1 MDKYNEH
8 FIPETV
14 DEHVEAL
21 LQSQPPTTA
30 DGQIVQ
36 DLHHLYTE
44 DADTLGHVWQRLGL
58 DTHMSYTNAV
68 RYMNTSQRQG
78 GHARMIS
85 HERNHPML
93 LNSTTN
99 VPKRRAGRSLVVLAA
114 IFIAA
119 ILVGSAFVVFSHQA
133 APSQGTASSNKSQSA
148 PQIVVKT
155 PSGVYVGGDNGI
167 ARIDIKTGKQLWKYS
182 YPSTASGGL
191 YSKNIIPLGNML
203 YVSMQSFTIYAQ
215 PAVLALDAQTG
226 KLRWSRTFGS
236 VMLDSLTAAGDM
248 LYAGVTNPQPTT
260 VSAQVAKQGSGPSV
274 GASRSLVYAL
284 NAANGTQHATYTV
297 SGDVQTLAV
306 ANTVLYVG
314 ASNGLHALNLS
325 DGKQLWYTVVRGLT
339 VSIGTPFIVNHV
351 LYTTITDQS
360 EVGNL
365 STSIVAAFNP
375 ATGGKL
381 WQSDVIHSQLYD
393 LTIAGNRIFVG
404 TMMGVQGV
412 FKGGL
417 RAYDVQSGKLVWNTA
432 LDGSVQS
439 APAVDANQ
447 VYVSAFSSLRQ
458 QEEVVAL
465 TIATGKIKWTAHVAA
480 GSLTAPMV
488 INGVVYA
495 STDRGGAGNS
505 SISALNAAD
514 GSQLW
519 TTSSIDITSAQALTV
534 VH

>member
-8 FIPETV
+8 FTPETV

-36 DLHHLYTE
+36 DLHRLYTE
-44 DADTLGHVWQRLGL
+44 DVGTLEHVWQRLGL
-58 DTHMSYTNAV
+58 DTHISYTNAV
-68 RYMNTSQRQG
+68 RHMNTSQRQG

-93 LNSTTN
+93 LHSTTN
-99 VPKRRAGRSLVVLAA
+99 VPKRRAGRSLAVLAA
-114 IFIAA
+114 MFIAA
-119 ILVGSAFVVFSHQA
+119 ILVGSAFVIFSHRA
-133 APSQGTASSNKSQSA
+133 APSQSTASSQPS
-148 PQIVVKT
+148 QIVVKT

-167 ARIDIKTGKQLWKYS
+167 ARIDIKTGKQLWKYN
-182 YPSTASGGL
+182 YPSTPSGGL

-203 YVSMQSFTIYAQ
+203 YVCMQSYTMHAQ

-236 VMLDSLTAAGDM
+236 AALDSLTAAGDM
-248 LYAGVTNPQPTT
+248 LYAGVTDPQPTT
-260 VSAQVAKQGSGPSV
+260 VTAQAAKRGSGPSV
-274 GASRSLVYAL
+274 GASTSLVYAL
-284 NAANGTQHATYTV
+284 NAANGTQHATYTLN
-297 SGDVQTLAV
+297 GDVQTLAV
-306 ANTVLYVG
+306 ANKVLYVG
-314 ASNGLHALNLS
+314 ASNGLHALSLS
-325 DGKQLWYTVVRGLT
+325 DGKRLWYTVVKGLT

-360 EVGNL
+360 EVANL

-375 ATGGKL
+375 ATGGNL
-381 WQSDVIHSQLYD
+381 WQSDSIHSQLYD

-404 TMMGVQGV
+404 TMMAVQGG
-412 FKGGL
+412 FKGSL
-417 RAYDVQSGKLVWNTA
+417 RVYDVQTGKLVWNTA

-458 QEEVVAL
+458 REEVVAL

-480 GSLTAPMV
+480 GSLTAPKV
-488 INGVVYA
+488 INRVVYA
-495 STDRGGAGNS
+495 STDHGGAGNS
-505 SISALNAAD
+505 TISALNASD

-519 TTSSIDITSAQALTV
+519 TTSSIGITSSQALMV
-534 VH
+534 AH